1 MRWVSLWD
9 VIRLPASDLPRD
21 VHVLSAVAF
30 LVAVGFGV
38 MVPVLPV
45 FARSFGVTQFAV
57 GAVISAFALM
67 RFLTS
72 PLCGPINRLI
82 GERVALGIGIGIV
95 ALSTAGAGLAQ
106 SYPQLLVLRGVGG
119 IGSAMFSVSAMVLLL
134 ASVTAAQRGRASALY
149 SGGFLLGGMAG
160 PAVAAF
166 MLTFLFNFLTSLG
179 LGEPGRLMLQGA
191 IIAVAALAYSLKNR

>member
-45 FARSFGVTQFAV
+45 FARSFGVSQFAV

-106 SYPQLLVLRGVGG
+106 SYPQLLVLLPVCRRR
-119 IGSAMFSVSAMVLLL
+119 SVP
-134 ASVTAAQRGRASALY
+134 RCRA
-149 SGGFLLGGMAG
+149 
-160 PAVAAF
+160 
-166 MLTFLFNFLTSLG
+166 
-179 LGEPGRLMLQGA
+179 
-191 IIAVAALAYSLKNR
+191 